1 MVVVVVALIDSSST
15 SRCHLIVCL
24 LVCVSVFVCVCVCVC
39 LCLSVSV
46 CLCLCLAASVH
57 ILHFISV
64 CCQCSRFVFQRK
76 VCATCY
82 PTSPANPHPMPC
94 WRCGIWVQ
102 QPVFVFQWHQHADGT
117 LFQTATVTCR
127 VCTLMEEI
135 RLRQV
140 AATAARDRAAL
151 DRLAELLEVFRNHK
165 LVLSF
170 SVVRWMTFEL

>member
-1 MVVVVVALIDSSST
+1 
-15 SRCHLIVCL
+15 
-24 LVCVSVFVCVCVCVC
+24 
-39 LCLSVSV
+39 
-46 CLCLCLAASVH
+46 
-57 ILHFISV
+57 
-64 CCQCSRFVFQRK
+64 
-76 VCATCY
+76 
-82 PTSPANPHPMPC
+82 MPC

-102 QPVFVFQWHQHADGT
+102 QPEFVFQWQLLADGT
-117 LFQTATVTCR
+117 YVQTATVTCR
-127 VCTLMEEI
+127 VCTLMEAI